1 MKHHALVAALALLV
15 MLTVAA
21 CGGGGGTASLESND
35 VAVVGGQQVA
45 KDELSSLM
53 GRAKCSYRAQ
63 KRAFPKPGTATYNT
77 LQGQAVTFLLQRAEF
92 AQEAA
97 DMGVKIADKE
107 IDDRIDQLK
116 KQFYNGSEK
125 RYEQT
130 LKQQCL
136 TPERAREEV
145 KAQLISE
152 QLYAKVTG
160 DVHVSD
166 AAIAKYYQQ
175 NKSIYRQKE
184 SRDIRHILVPSRS
197 LADQLYQQLAADHEQ
212 NFAALAKKYSKDPG
226 SAANGGKLT
235 VVRGQTVPQ
244 FEKTAFELKTGELAR
259 PIHTQYGWHII
270 QALSA
275 IKPPSVTPLSR
286 VKASIRQQLEQQQK
300 NAAMTKWVDG
310 VKKKF
315 CAPDKIKYAPGYQ
328 PNPDPCLA
336 VTSATSTS
344 SK

>member
-1 MKHHALVAALALLV
+1 
-15 MLTVAA
+15 
-21 CGGGGGTASLESND
+21 
-35 VAVVGGQQVA
+35 VA

-53 GRAKCSYRAQ
+53 GRAKCSYQAQ

-97 DMGVKIADKE
+97 DMGVKISDKE
-107 IDDRIDQLK
+107 IDDRINQLK

-130 LKQQCL
+130 LKQQGL
-136 TPERAREEV
+136 TPDQAREEV
-145 KAQLISE
+145 RAQLISE
-152 QLYAKVTG
+152 GLYAKVTG

-166 AAIAKYYQQ
+166 SAIAKYYQQ

-184 SRDIRHILVPSRS
+184 SRDVRHILVASKTR
-197 LADQLYQQLAADHEQ
+197 ADQLYQQLVADHEK
-212 NFAALAKKYSKDPG
+212 NFAALAKKYSKDRG
-226 SAANGGKLT
+226 SGVNGGKLT

-244 FEKTAFELKTGELAR
+244 FDKTAFALKTGELAQ

-270 QALSA
+270 QALSP
-275 IKPPSVTPLSR
+275 IKPPSVTPLSK

-300 NAAMTKWVDG
+300 NQAMTKWVDD

-315 CAPDKIKYAPGYQ
+315 CSPGKIKYAPGYQ
-328 PNPDPCLA
+328 PNPDPCLT